1 MTSKFFVLPLAV
13 VSVASARC
21 ASLESGNTDVVI
33 EQNAPPVVKFAAAE
47 ATNFLSRVF
56 GAPVPV
62 VNAPRCGRAA
72 LVLGVNEWSRKAGI
86 DVSGKPR
93 DSFTVKTSGGN
104 VFVAGVD
111 SPWADPAKVNV
122 VGYARGTLMGVY
134 AFLEDYAGCRFYFPG
149 ELGEIAPLAKCI
161 KIPDVD
167 CTVSPAMPIRTWH
180 FNDGTAWDESLGSNL
195 PAPGKM
201 LHWLRVRAASDRI
214 VCCHGTIKMKLAEKF
229 GKSHPEY
236 FALRQNGTR
245 CNEVPKIIVG
255 GHLGHLCY
263 SSGVRDAIVDI
274 CMERFANGEKY
285 VDIMPNDGMQL
296 CECEKC
302 QAAYAKSPDQKR
314 KATWLIW
321 DYTRYI
327 AEKLIERGANG
338 FVTQMVYSQYGGMPP
353 PGLDLPT
360 NVYVMVAV
368 DGPRNP
374 PHGDSPLSW
383 DSQFEKVRAWA
394 GKSANPVWTWT
405 YPGKVGVNEFKLAGI
420 PSICPRSTGEYYKK
434 LAGST
439 MGTFAQYG
447 GSDCWLY
454 NYLNYYVLSH
464 VMWNPDTDVAA
475 LIAEHNRLMFGAAE
489 RPMSDFFSILER
501 KWVVESRGRTE
512 ITEIGPVLHPPND
525 DEMWSAIYGPDTLAR
540 LDSLLKEAAALVKP
554 GSIEARRIALF
565 RRAYYDPL
573 VEAAYRGTKMKEEVA
588 AFKWKAGSPKPMELV
603 PFKGGPAVE
612 SSDRIRAAVF
622 AERSPDALTIRFGC
636 RDGRMGDAKF
646 YPRERGDAEMWKDY
660 SAEIFVN
667 PSGDRTN
674 YCHIAVNLNGDIYEE
689 RCYKRLPGIQQ
700 IFPGWDTGATASVK
714 LKDDGWTMTVN
725 IPMSNLSKVP
735 SKAPG
740 KRVKDVIPMEF
751 ALNRIT
757 KSGKG
762 RSLYTWSPYV
772 VGFHEIMQWGTVIF
786 EEGSDSK

>member
-1 MTSKFFVLPLAV
+1 MMSSTIVSGAVFAV
-13 VSVASARC
+13 VLTAWNTEVVVEKKAS
-21 ASLESGNTDVVI
+21 
-33 EQNAPPVVKFAAAE
+33 PVVRFAAAE
-47 ATNFLSRVF
+47 ATNFLSRVL
-56 GAPVPV
+56 GTPVPI
-62 VNAPRCGRAA
+62 VNAPSDGKAS
-72 LVLGVNEWSRKAGI
+72 LILGMNEWSRKAGI
-86 DVSGKPR
+86 DISRSPR
-93 DSFTVKTSGGN
+93 DSYAIKTSDGK
-104 VFVAGVD
+104 VFVAGID
-111 SPWADPAKVNV
+111 SPWANPAKVNV

-447 GSDCWLY
+447 GVDCWLY

-512 ITEIGPVLHPPND
+512 ITEIGPVLHPPSD

-565 RRAYYDPL
+565 RRSYYDPL

-588 AFKWKAGSPKPMELV
+588 AFKWKAGSPEPMELV

-762 RSLYTWSPYV
+762 HSLYTWSPYV